1 MDVLKTIKVLLENL
15 YVSYNLDSDGEMV
28 IIDQLGCYIYK
39 GKRLHHQ
46 QNLIMYTDVEG
57 TIKIDGIE
65 DDSSIVSKSYIQITE
80 KEKVSFSAIKENSDE
95 LQFLNNVIIK
105 INNILDSND
114 MNKTYKGKGKL

>member
-15 YVSYNLDSDGEMV
+15 YVSYNFDSDGEMV
-28 IIDQLGCYIYK
+28 IIDELGCYIYK

-46 QNLIMYTDVEG
+46 QNLIMYTDDEG

-80 KEKVSFSAIKENSDE
+80 KEKVSFSAIKENSVE